1 MGERM
6 QEAIQRYREIQEKNQ
21 LGGGQ
26 KHIDRQH
33 GRDKLTARERID
45 ILIDPGTFKE
55 LGSCVNTT
63 GVRIDGRHTDAP
75 CDGAIVG
82 TARAHGRTLM
92 LYAADFTV
100 LGGSTGT
107 QHFMKYA
114 RCLEM
119 AHQWGIPMVILLD
132 SSGGRLGYRD
142 MTIGGIDWMFRLES
156 MFSGCIPQITVL
168 MGPCIAGGAYVPT
181 LCDFLFISR
190 VSGNLWLGGPR
201 QTAAATSEKIDRNVG
216 GADYHMQLSGT
227 CDLVGK
233 DDEESILACREL
245 LRYLPQNYREKP
257 PDWER
262 TDDPAR
268 EVGSLEKIVPDEF
281 DQTYDMRDVI
291 RELVDGGDFFE
302 IKDEYAKQLV
312 CCYARFNGE
321 VVGIAANNPAFP
333 GSIYEVNACD
343 KYFRFLQ
350 ALDAYNTPLVNL
362 VDTPPVVPGEAE
374 EARGLLRHIGKIV
387 DVYAT
392 ATIPKIGVVLRE
404 AYADSG
410 SMILSGLKGM
420 GADFTYA
427 WPIARFAVEAS
438 ELDYRE
444 VYGKGI
450 EADAYETYLNRSRE
464 KVDVF
469 DAAFSWSAQV
479 VDEIIE
485 PRDTRK
491 KIIEALESSRNKV
504 EKRPSRA
511 KNHGASPT

>member
-1 MGERM
+1 MGTRM

-33 GRDKLTARERID
+33 SRDKLTARERID

-142 MTIGGIDWMFRLES
+142 MTVGGIDWMFRLES

-201 QTAAATSEKIDRNVG
+201 QTEAATSEKIDRNVG

-227 CDLVGK
+227 CDLVG
-233 DDEESILACREL
+233 DGDEESILACREL
-245 LRYLPQNYREKP
+245 LRYLPQNHREKP

-262 TDDPAR
+262 SDDPER

-404 AYADSG
+404 AYVDSG
-410 SMILSGLKGM
+410 SVILSGLKGM

-450 EADAYETYLNRSRE
+450 QADAYELYLNRSRE

-485 PRDTRK
+485 PKDTRK
-491 KIIEALESSRNKV
+491 KIIEGLESSRNRV
-504 EKRPSRA
+504 EKRPARA